1 MGSPLKG
8 QKGCSMAGK
17 DQRLV
22 ERARAVKIRA
32 VRGRLTFCAYSTR
45 GGESGCFRRMKSWN
59 WRLLG

>member
-1 MGSPLKG
+1 
-8 QKGCSMAGK
+8 MAGK